1 MKTAWALFAAAS
13 ALAATVPA
21 TAAQTGPAG
30 GGQPFTNLQPYQA
43 LTQTIT
49 LQGNFPPRDE
59 TQDGNA
65 FAAFYLSSVRT
76 FAGNF
81 APFRTAQMQGQLLP
95 ISQNTALFSLLG
107 TNFGGN
113 GQTTFALPD
122 LRGRTIIGPG
132 QGPGLSNRL
141 IGEQAGSNTV
151 TLTLDQMPAHA
162 HGINVAPGQTGVTG
176 GSQPFDN
183 MQPSLGMTYMI
194 ATGGIFQGGDPF
206 IGQVA
211 AFGGNFAPT
220 GWLPADGRLVE
231 IAKFDTLFNLI
242 GTTYG
247 GDGQTNFALPD
258 LRGRAIVGAGGQY
271 QIGEVFGSENTV
283 LSLSQLATHDHD
295 GGAIQ
300 VDPAG
305 GSQPVDNRQPGLALN
320 YYIAL
325 QGIFPSQDSGG
336 PVDNEPFLGEIVASA
351 AALGPPQGYVLAAG
365 QLLPINQNQALFALL
380 GTTYGGNGQT
390 TFALPDLRDRLVIG
404 WGGNTVYGERGGAN
418 SVTLTEANLPIHTH
432 SLPDTPVPEPA
443 TWAMMIAGFAMAGIG
458 FRRRRPALA

>member
-13 ALAATVPA
+13 ALAASVPA
-21 TAAQTGPAG
+21 IAAQTGPAG
-30 GGQPFTNLQPYQA
+30 NGQPFTNLQPYQA
-43 LTQTIT
+43 LTQTIM
-49 LQGNFPPRDE
+49 LQGIFPSLTPTED
-59 TQDGNA
+59 QNSL
-65 FAAFYLSSVRT
+65 AAFYIASART

-81 APFRTAQMQGQLLP
+81 APSQTAQMQGQLLA

-132 QGPGLSNRL
+132 QGPGLSDRL
-141 IGEQAGSNTV
+141 IGDQPGSNTV
-151 TLTLDQMPAHA
+151 TLTLDQMPAHS
-162 HGINVAPGQTGVTG
+162 HGINVPPGQTGITG

-194 ATGGIFQGGDPF
+194 ATGGIFQAGDPF

-211 AFGGNFAPT
+211 AFGGNFAPN
-220 GWLPADGRLVE
+220 GWLPADGRLVD
-231 IAKFDTLFNLI
+231 IDKFNALFNLI

-247 GDGQTNFALPD
+247 GDGQTSFALPD
-258 LRGRAIVGAGGQY
+258 LRGRAVVGAGGQY
-271 QIGEVFGSENTV
+271 DIGEVFGSENTV

-295 GGAIQ
+295 GGTIA

-305 GSQPVDNRQPGLALN
+305 GGQPFDNRQPGLALN

-325 QGIFPSQDSGG
+325 QGIFPSRDSGG
-336 PVDNEPFLGEIVASA
+336 PIDNEPFLGEIVASA
-351 AALGPPQGYVLAAG
+351 ADLAPRGYALAAG
-365 QLLPINQNQALFALL
+365 QLLSIAQNQALFSLL

-390 TFALPDLRDRLVIG
+390 TFALPDLRNRIVVG
-404 WGGNTVYGERGGAN
+404 WGGTTVYGERGGSDFVA
-418 SVTLTEANLPIHTH
+418 LTEANLPIHAH
-432 SLPDTPVPEPA
+432 SLPDARVPEPA
-443 TWAMMIAGFAMAGIG
+443 SWAMMIAGFAMAGAG
-458 FRRRRPALA
+458 FRRRRPSVA